1 MQLNINLDVWTPLLT
16 IGAGALIAL
25 VLAVPI
31 SYYVY
36 RRKLMNLKVEMMRRL
51 PMTLEQIDADREVV
65 RAHHMIE
72 LRRLQ
77 LKIAELEAAEVEA
90 KAQVQDS
97 LSRIDKL
104 NRRIEAMQIKLAARK
119 VTKEIRKLDE
129 QLIMLDSARDVV
141 DSATIN

>member
-1 MQLNINLDVWTPLLT
+1 MQLNLSIEIWTV
-16 IGAGALIAL
+16 LIAAL
-25 VLAVPI
+25 STATILIPI
-31 SYYVY
+31 AYHLH
-36 RRKLMNLKVEMMRRL
+36 RRSVMSLKVEMMRRL
-51 PMTLEQIDADREVV
+51 PMTLEQIDADREVA

-77 LKIAELEAAEVEA
+77 LKIAELEAAETEA
-90 KAQVQDS
+90 KAQVQES

-104 NRRIEAMQIKLAARK
+104 NRRIEVLQIKLSARK